1 MDGYAVGIANADDP
15 RDTGEDKGMAMER
28 SRKSAIEPPMPPYEE
43 TAEGYPL
50 LYVPTAPYVLP

>member
-28 SRKSAIEPPMPPYEE
+28 SRKSAIEPPIEPPYE
-43 TAEGYPL
+43 TPGA
-50 LYVPTAPYVLP
+50 YVPTAPYEPP